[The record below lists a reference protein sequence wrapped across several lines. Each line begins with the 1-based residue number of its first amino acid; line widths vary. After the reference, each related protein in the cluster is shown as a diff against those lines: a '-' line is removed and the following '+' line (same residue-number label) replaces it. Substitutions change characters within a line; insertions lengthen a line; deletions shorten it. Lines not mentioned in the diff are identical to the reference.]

1 MLLRL
6 KGKNTMLTVQYQ
18 ANILTE
24 TQTVFNTEKL
34 LKMWVHGKSV
44 ATQKSY
50 MRVASAFI
58 EFIGTDLDK
67 ITLDMIQD
75 FGTSISHLSQNS
87 QKTYLSIVKS
97 LISFIHNIGIT
108 RFNPGK
114 AVKAPK
120 SRDALNERILTPE
133 QIKLMI
139 ESTTNPRNKLMLQTL
154 YYLGLRV
161 SELTTLRVRD
171 LVERKE
177 FAQATIFGKGG
188 KTRVVLMPLWLFNAL
203 KELTAD
209 KDKGDFVF
217 TSNKKSQFDSSTVR
231 DIVKKAAHSIGV
243 IEVSPHWLRHAH
255 ASHSLENG
263 ANINIVSQ
271 SLGHA
276 SLATTSRYIHN
287 RPDVGSALFL

>member
-24 TQTVFNTEKL
+24 TQTVFSTEKL

-133 QIKLMI
+133 QIKSMI
-139 ESTTNPRNKLMLQTL
+139 ENTTNPRNKLMLQTL

-209 KDKGDFVF
+209 KEKGDFVF
-217 TSNKKSQFDSSTVR
+217 TSNKKSPFDSSTVR
-231 DIVKKAAHSIGV
+231 DIVKKAAQSIGV
-243 IEVSPHWLRHAH
+243 IEASPHWLRHAH

-263 ANINIVSQ
+263 ANISIVSQ

>member
-1 MLLRL
+1 
-6 KGKNTMLTVQYQ
+6 MLTVQYQ

-24 TQTVFNTEKL
+24 TQTVFSTEKL
-34 LKMWVHGKSV
+34 LKMWVHGKSL
-44 ATQKSY
+44 ATQKLY

-75 FGTSISHLSQNS
+75 FATSISHLAQNT

-133 QIKLMI
+133 QIKSMI
-139 ESTTNPRNKLMLQTL
+139 ENTTNPRNKLMLQTL

-188 KTRVVLMPLWLFNAL
+188 KTRVVLMPLWLFNGL
-203 KELTAD
+203 KELAAG
-209 KDKGDFVF
+209 KDKGDCVF
-217 TSNKKSQFDSSTVR
+217 TSNKKSPFDSSTVR
-231 DIVKKAAHSIGV
+231 DIVKKAAQSIGV
-243 IEVSPHWLRHAH
+243 IEASPHWLRHAH

-263 ANINIVSQ
+263 ANISIVSQ